1 MKRKF
6 KQRCHQF
13 HQDQQ
18 NEQSPLILSELTE
31 HKKNPRYMTLEIQ
44 VLAWDRHKNVV
55 GLNRLMGS
63 QPSPLEN

>member
-31 HKKNPRYMTLEIQ
+31 HKKKPRYMMLEIQ
-44 VLAWDRHKNVV
+44 VLAWDRHKDVV
-55 GLNRLMGS
+55 VLNRLMDL
-63 QPSPLEN
+63 QTLPSW

>member
-31 HKKNPRYMTLEIQ
+31 HKKKPRYMMLEIQ
-44 VLAWDRHKNVV
+44 VLAWDRHKDVV
-55 GLNRLMGS
+55 GLNRLMDL
-63 QPSPLEN
+63 QTLPS

>member
-6 KQRCHQF
+6 KQWCHQF

-31 HKKNPRYMTLEIQ
+31 HKKKPRYMMLEIQ
-44 VLAWDRHKNVV
+44 VLAWDRHKDVV
-55 GLNRLMGS
+55 VLNRLMDL
-63 QPSPLEN
+63 QTLPSW

>member
-13 HQDQQ
+13 HQVQQ

-31 HKKNPRYMTLEIQ
+31 HKKKPRYMMLEIQ
-44 VLAWDRHKNVV
+44 VLAWDRHKDVV
-55 GLNRLMGS
+55 VLNRLMDL
-63 QPSPLEN
+63 QTLPSW